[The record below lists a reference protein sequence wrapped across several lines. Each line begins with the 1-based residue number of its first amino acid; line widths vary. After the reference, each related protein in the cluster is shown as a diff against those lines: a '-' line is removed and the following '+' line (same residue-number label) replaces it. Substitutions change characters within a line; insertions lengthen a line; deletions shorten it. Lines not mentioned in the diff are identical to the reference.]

1 MRAGGQTDGH
11 TDGRTDKQLNRRLV
25 TRSTGE
31 HDKNKSHFWQSSQ
44 DTQAEPVRR
53 CCGSCISAARSKSNE
68 RQRGARLHVEALRPM
83 PGQRSNGTMCRA
95 RALTYRWPPGSVS
108 VSASS
113 WKPPRESGTQH
124 SKCNRNGKKVNNNTR
139 SACAS
144 FRRTKASATGG
155 GGERGNHEMRC
166 QANSAWDVHW
176 ENSWL
181 QYS

>member
-1 MRAGGQTDGH
+1 M
-11 TDGRTDKQLNRRLV
+11 
-25 TRSTGE
+25 
-31 HDKNKSHFWQSSQ
+31 
-44 DTQAEPVRR
+44 RR

-83 PGQRSNGTMCRA
+83 PGQRSTGTMCRA
-95 RALTYRWPPGSVS
+95 RALTYCWPPGSVS

-144 FRRTKASATGG
+144 FRRTKASAAG
-155 GGERGNHEMRC
+155 GGEGERGSHEMRC